1 MEKNEQ
7 EFQLRLRSKILIG
20 FLFAFVGIPMLYAAV
35 LNVQVQQVIM
45 GTVMI
50 MLFMIWALVIL
61 KAIGYTVKL
70 TDEEIK
76 KEGVFAPSNLSFG
89 EVEKIDFGSTFSSFC
104 LQSDE
109 NKLYISNDFNNY
121 KDLIQGIIDKVQRT
135 KNLEEVT
142 LSGNSDD
149 IEKYIGEQA

>member
-1 MEKNEQ
+1 MEENTQ
-7 EFQLRLRSKILIG
+7 EFRLRLRSKILIG

-61 KAIGYTVKL
+61 KATGYTIKL

-76 KEGVFAPSNLSFG
+76 KEGLFAPSNLSFG
-89 EVEKIDFGSTFSSFC
+89 EVEEINFGSTFSSFY
-104 LQSDE
+104 LQSGED
-109 NKLYISNDFNNY
+109 KLYVSNDFSNY
-121 KDLIQGIIDKVQRT
+121 KELIQGIIDKVKRR
-135 KNLEEVT
+135 KSLEEIT

-149 IEKYIGEQA
+149 IEEYVGEQA

>member
-1 MEKNEQ
+1 MEENEK

-50 MLFMIWALVIL
+50 MLFMVWAMVIL
-61 KAIGYTVKL
+61 KATGYTIKL

-76 KEGVFAPSNLSFG
+76 KEGVFTPSNLSYG
-89 EVEKIDFGSTFSSFC
+89 EVEEINFGSTFSSFY
-104 LQSDE
+104 LQSADD
-109 NKLYISNDFNNY
+109 KLYISNDFNNY
-121 KDLIQGIIDKVQRT
+121 QNLIQGIIDKVKRT
-135 KNLEEVT
+135 KSLEEVT
-142 LSGNSDD
+142 FSGNSDD
-149 IEKYIGEQA
+149 IEEYIGEQV